1 MKFIVKRLFALVL
14 MAGFLLPV
22 FSARRVLDFPG
33 EDFSADLIYNE
44 TACPGDALYVRL
56 IFHGTSPESG
66 KMFAGLSSEL
76 ELFRGGK
83 SVRKASFFNLPS
95 EETSY
100 SRTLLAGVP
109 LSTWWTEADKFKT
122 EVKLSIPGYGNRVV
136 EIPFNLTHK
145 DFVSETIPLDDSNT
159 AIKTDGSKARM
170 NQIAKLNE
178 ILATIN
184 PKSVYQDTPFA
195 PPTPVVRRTSYFG
208 DRRVFAYSSGGSS
221 TSLHYGVDYGMPE
234 GTEVKSCAAGKVV
247 LSEWRNSTGWS
258 IVIEH
263 LPGLYSLYYHLSKMI
278 VSEGDMVSEGQL
290 IALSGCTGL
299 ATGPHLH
306 WEMRLNGEAVS
317 PNFFTGDFA
326 FSDKKSW

>member
-1 MKFIVKRLFALVL
+1 MKVIMKRFFALVL
-14 MAGFLLPV
+14 MAGLLLPV
-22 FSARRVLDFPG
+22 FAARRVLDFPG

-44 TACPGDALYVRL
+44 TACAGDALYVRL
-56 IFHGTSPESG
+56 VFHGTSPESG
-66 KMFAGLSSEL
+66 KMFAGISSEL

-83 SVRKASFFNLPS
+83 SVRKASFFVLFS

-100 SRTLLAGVP
+100 SRTFLAGVP
-109 LSTWWTEADKFKT
+109 LSTWWTKSDKFSADLDIS
-122 EVKLSIPGYGNRVV
+122 VPGYGNRH
-136 EIPFNLTHK
+136 ITLPFALNHK
-145 DFVSETIPLDDSNT
+145 DFVSETIPLDDTNT
-159 AIKTDGSKARM
+159 AIKTDGSTARM
-170 NQIAKLNE
+170 NQIAKLNK

-184 PKSVYQDTPFA
+184 PTGVYQDTPFV

-221 TSLHYGVDYGMPE
+221 TSMHYGVDYGMPE
-234 GTEVKSCAAGKVV
+234 GTEVKACAAGKVV

-306 WEMRLNGEAVS
+306 WEMRLNSEAVN

-326 FSDKKSW
+326 FSDKKNW